1 MQICKT
7 VLDEEGRL
15 SPADPVLPR
24 TAEHPRWHGHPF
36 RTARREQPRFTLTSE
51 LQVGQELDSHFRILR
66 IIDRGGMAE
75 VYEAFDRQTRQRAA
89 LKVPLTQF
97 EGDRNYLLR
106 FQREEMIGVTLDHPN
121 LLKFIW
127 VKHKK
132 CRPYIATEYLEGE
145 TLAMRLLRAA
155 PLPESEAARIASQ
168 VCAGLDYLHRKG
180 IVHRD
185 LKPDNIMLCQD
196 GVARIIDFGIAN
208 SGYARR
214 LTFGPGSTLLGTPGY
229 LSPEQ
234 AQGKRGT
241 VQSDIYALGAMLYEM
256 TTGVPPH
263 HQGNPLLIL
272 NARLTTDPVPPR
284 KRNPA
289 LARELEK
296 IILCALEREPDKRFA
311 TAAAM
316 KADLEC
322 IASAKLN

>member
-1 MQICKT
+1 LGT
-7 VLDEEGRL
+7 AYSGR
-15 SPADPVLPR
+15 
-24 TAEHPRWHGHPF
+24 
-36 RTARREQPRFTLTSE
+36 ARFSLTSE
-51 LQVGQELDSHFRILR
+51 LQVGQELDDHFRILR

-97 EGDRNYLLR
+97 ETDRNYLLR

-121 LLKFIW
+121 LLKFVW

-132 CRPYIATEYLEGE
+132 CRPYIVTEYLEGE
-145 TLAMRLLRAA
+145 TLAMRLLKET
-155 PLPESEAARIASQ
+155 PIPEAEAVRIASQ
-168 VCAGLDYLHRKG
+168 ICAGLDYLHRKG
-180 IVHRD
+180 VVHRD
-185 LKPDNIMLCQD
+185 LKPDNIMLCKD

-214 LTFGPGSTLLGTPGY
+214 LTFAPGSALLGTPGY

-241 VQSDIYALGAMLYEM
+241 VQSDIYALGAILYEM

-263 HQGNPLLIL
+263 HGGNPLLIL
-272 NARLTTDPVPPR
+272 NARLTQHPVPPR
-284 KRNPA
+284 KRNPV
-289 LARELEK
+289 LSRELEK
-296 IILCALEREPDKRFA
+296 IILYALEREPCKRFS

-316 KADLEC
+316 KADLDC
-322 IASAKLN
+322 IAAAKLN